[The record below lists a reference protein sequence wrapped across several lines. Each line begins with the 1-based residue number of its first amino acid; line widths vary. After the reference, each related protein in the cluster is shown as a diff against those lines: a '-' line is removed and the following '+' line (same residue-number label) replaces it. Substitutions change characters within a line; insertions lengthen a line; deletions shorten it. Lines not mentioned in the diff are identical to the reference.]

1 MNKDFLKRSLIIYA
15 IITVVY
21 ALLVCVIPFPKHGA
35 AWISFAF
42 TIITLW
48 GSFYAGYL
56 AFKNE
61 GMRSKLYGMPIYN
74 VGLLFT
80 IIQAAVSVV
89 VFVLDALIIGFPW
102 WIALIASVV
111 ILGLGAIGVILTD
124 TARNK
129 IEEIEEET
137 KVNTQ
142 AMSYFRA
149 DTAALIDFCTFPELK
164 KPLEALQEDFQYSD
178 PVSSPATQDL
188 ENTILTE
195 LNKLSMM
202 LQSGTGT
209 VESLSE
215 KITLVK
221 NLLAQRNR
229 VCKIN
234 K

>member
-1 MNKDFLKRSLIIYA
+1 MKDFFKRSLIIYA
-15 IITVVY
+15 IVTVLY

-42 TIITLW
+42 TIIAWW
-48 GSFYAGYL
+48 GSFYTGYL

-74 VGLLFT
+74 VGLLFA
-80 IIQAAVSVV
+80 IIQAVAGVI
-89 VFVLDALIIGFPW
+89 FFILDAVIVAFPW
-102 WIALIASVV
+102 WIALLVSLV
-111 ILGLGAIGVILTD
+111 IIGVAAIGVIITD

-129 IEEIEEET
+129 VEEIEKEVQVET
-137 KVNTQ
+137 RT
-142 AMSYFRA
+142 MSYFRA
-149 DTAALIDFCTFPELK
+149 DTASLVDFCTIPELK

-195 LNKLSMM
+195 LNKLSLM

>member
-1 MNKDFLKRSLIIYA
+1 MKDFFKRSLIIYA
-15 IITVVY
+15 IVTVLY

-42 TIITLW
+42 TIIAWW
-48 GSFYAGYL
+48 GSFYTAYL

-74 VGLLFT
+74 VGLLFA
-80 IIQAAVSVV
+80 IIQAAAGVI
-89 VFVLDALIIGFPW
+89 FFILDAVIVAFPW
-102 WIALIASVV
+102 WIALLVSLV
-111 ILGLGAIGVILTD
+111 IIGVAAIGVIITD

-129 IEEIEEET
+129 VEEIEKEVQVET
-137 KVNTQ
+137 RT
-142 AMSYFRA
+142 MSYFRA
-149 DTAALIDFCTFPELK
+149 DAASLVDFCTIPELK

-195 LNKLSMM
+195 LNKLSLM

-229 VCKIN
+229 VCKMN